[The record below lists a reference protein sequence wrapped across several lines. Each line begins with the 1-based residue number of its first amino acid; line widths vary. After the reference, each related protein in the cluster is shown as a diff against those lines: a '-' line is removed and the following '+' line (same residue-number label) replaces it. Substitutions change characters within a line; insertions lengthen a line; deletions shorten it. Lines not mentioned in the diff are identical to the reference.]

1 MQNRPRKRVV
11 RSQPMNAVEESN
23 ENIIDVEGLTD
34 PRPADDSLLIPAD
47 AALVKG
53 LPVHQKTAL
62 YLRYILLPVI
72 FLTVTLLGGLR
83 IAGED
88 GAFIFHR
95 PALVCLIFA
104 SILLVL
110 FARSL
115 VIELGG
121 WFSEGFPALKNVANG
136 FVIATLF
143 AAATQV
149 FNSLLPEKG
158 LPFWIVAFCFFWTL
172 WNNLFADF
180 DTPKLFRSLGGLFG
194 LAFVAK
200 YLVLANLT
208 APAGRSWFETLT
220 ENPGQEAVTRLLD
233 LPRYSGATGYI
244 QFFAVA
250 LFLLGLYLFPSSAR
264 DKEG

>member
-1 MQNRPRKRVV
+1 
-11 RSQPMNAVEESN
+11 MNEVLQKPETVDGELVDSAGREIVLPDSSAVSREVQHTN
-23 ENIIDVEGLTD
+23 N
-34 PRPADDSLLIPAD
+34 
-47 AALVKG
+47 
-53 LPVHQKTAL
+53 AL
-62 YLRYILLPVI
+62 YLRYLLLPFI
-72 FLTVTLLGGLR
+72 FLTVALLGGLR

-88 GAFIFHR
+88 GAFVFFR

-104 SILLVL
+104 AILLVL
-110 FARSL
+110 FARAGVL
-115 VIELGG
+115 QTDG
-121 WFSEGFPALKNVANG
+121 WFSESSPPLKNVANG
-136 FVIATLF
+136 FVVATLF

-149 FNSLLPEKG
+149 FNSLLPEQG

-180 DTPKLFRSLGGLFG
+180 DARKLFRSLGGLFG

-208 APAGRSWFETLT
+208 APAGRTWFEALT
-220 ENPGQEAVTRLLD
+220 ENPGQEAITRLLD

-250 LFLLGLYLFPSSAR
+250 LFLLGLYLFPATTNIQDRAGNLNGPLTRS
-264 DKEG
+264 